1 MLFIIITRNA
11 NGSVHIKDDLSG
23 FSVTYYG
30 YSVKDAEQKHR
41 HNYNLV
47 GKHFHKIIRMG
58 N

>member
-1 MLFIIITRNA
+1 MITRNA
-11 NGSVHIKDDLSG
+11 NGSIHIKDDLSG